1 MLKYH
6 LVPENNNPITNIIKK
21 ISDYFLSFVGVIEV
35 VNEDEKLVIKYL
47 NASFTSEVCMA
58 GDVVEVKVFED
69 DSLTVNL
76 LKNITA
82 SGGFRIFNTKRGYF
96 LPNDPKLLEISSVGI
111 KKEIFEILKNVK
123 LTPLFQ
129 YRDTLIFFC
138 LDKSGNVVITN
149 RHYLDFLL
157 SQKTSFKIGPHELFK
172 VVATDIASFIA
183 LMDRGLI
190 DLTFFKFKINK
201 LPRDVLPQV
210 TNFKLNKEKQKFEQQ
225 DTVDK
230 LPTKNYLNIKIGTDY
245 TYTIKNKKLFKI
257 INVFVYYK

>member
-1 MLKYH
+1 MLTYH
-6 LVPENNNPITNIIKK
+6 LVPESNNLNSILKK
-21 ISDYFLSFVGVIEV
+21 ISDYFLSFVGDIEV
-35 VNEDEKLVIKYL
+35 VNENEKLVIKYL
-47 NASFTSEVCMA
+47 NASFTS
-58 GDVVEVKVFED
+58 DVSVLGGVIEVKVFED
-69 DSLTVNL
+69 DSLTINL

-82 SGGFRIFNTKRGYF
+82 SGGFRIFNTKGCYF
-96 LPNDPKLLEISSVGI
+96 LPNDPKLLEISGVGI
-111 KKEIFEILKNVK
+111 KKEIYEILKKVE

-138 LDKSGNVVITN
+138 LDKSSNVVITN
-149 RHYLDFLL
+149 RHYLDFLT
-157 SQKTSFKIGPHELFK
+157 STKTSFKVNTKELFK
-172 VVATDIASFIA
+172 AVSPNIASFIA

-190 DLTFFKFKINK
+190 NLTFQSFKIDK
-201 LPRDVLPQV
+201 LPKDVLLQV

-245 TYTIKNKKLFKI
+245 TYTIKSKKLFKI